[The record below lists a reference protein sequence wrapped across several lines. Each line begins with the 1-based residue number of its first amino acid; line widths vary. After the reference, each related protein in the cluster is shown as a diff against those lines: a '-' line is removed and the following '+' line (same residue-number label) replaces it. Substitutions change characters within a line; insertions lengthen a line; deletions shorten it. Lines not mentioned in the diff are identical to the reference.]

1 VDPVRRAAGLL
12 AASSSIEAAAPL
24 LKMLGFEAEALPLDE
39 AAKSRLGLPECI
51 EDASVVAGEGSLRVL
66 LLNVTGG
73 LDTRELLRL
82 TASKLS
88 ARVPHLLWVLLV
100 VNRPCGEI
108 SVACW
113 EGGRHPP
120 RIVALIASRHRIVE
134 SDADTICALAAA
146 HSTSD
151 ILTHARWAELLGRE
165 AITRRFFRALR
176 DVVATLAADLPPSIA
191 QAERR
196 ELAILN
202 VSRLLFLS
210 FLESKGW
217 LAGDFD
223 FLANHFARCMVE
235 GGGFHRR
242 VLQSLFYGTLNTPL
256 AHRAERARKFG
267 RVPFLNGGLF
277 TRSALERNTGAAFF
291 SDDALGE
298 AFSNLLTCYRFS
310 AREES
315 GDWSETAVDPEILGK
330 AFEALMEASD
340 RKTSGAFYTPQRL
353 VEHATESALV
363 AALSPEVDRE
373 MLRALLSSGEIP
385 GPRAREKLLATSQ
398 LFRVLDPAC
407 GSGAFL
413 VHALERIA
421 ELRIRL
427 GEIGTVA
434 VIRRKTL
441 TGSIFGVDVNPMAV
455 WLCQLRLWLSIVI
468 DSTDRNPMHVVPLP
482 NLDRQIRV
490 GDSLTA
496 GAFSSERYERRGRN
510 LAVLR
515 GRYARAV
522 GARKKILARVL
533 DREERN
539 EAIEELARVRSQLHE
554 QRRDILTASRAPD
567 LFGIRSTPS
576 AATIETLRA
585 LRKSERAAAGNQ
597 RRLKAGAA
605 LPFAFSVHFAD
616 IAAEGGFNV
625 IIGNPPWVRL
635 HNIGAEAR
643 RTFLREFASFNQG
656 GWSEGARLAGSGR
669 AFANQ
674 IDLASLFVERSL
686 FLLRDGGALSLLLPA
701 KLWRSLSG
709 GGIRQVIGRNLDLV
723 ALEDLTESRGGFDAA
738 VYPSLLV
745 GRRTLAREGGSESS
759 FVAAVHCGTS
769 VLQWQMKTVA
779 LSLDHSAGSP
789 WLLMPPEV
797 RESFD
802 ALTASGMP
810 LGMTEI
816 GRPLLGVK
824 TGCNSAFVLDESRAA
839 QMEIEP
845 ALLRPVVRGESA
857 TRWRFKENGE
867 RILWTHSVDGSV
879 VHKLPSGAASWLSR
893 WRSTLERRADCHQ
906 SRQWWGLFRTEGA
919 SADYWRIV
927 WGDFG
932 KSPRALLLEKGSNVV
947 PLNTCYVL
955 RCSSRVDALALV
967 ALLNSPALAS
977 WLDAIA
983 EPARGGYRRYL
994 GWTVSLMP
1002 IPHDWPRAVEIL
1014 APLAEEAMG
1023 GNPPTRRDLLNASLR
1038 AYRLRASS
1046 VEALIS
1052 WTNRS

>member
-1 VDPVRRAAGLL
+1 
-12 AASSSIEAAAPL
+12 
-24 LKMLGFEAEALPLDE
+24 MLGFEADALPLDE
-39 AAKSRLGLPECI
+39 AAKRGLGLPECI
-51 EDASVVAGEGSLRVL
+51 EDARVVTGEGSLRVL
-66 LLNVTGG
+66 LLETAEG
-73 LDTRELLRL
+73 LVTRELLRL
-82 TASKLS
+82 TAGKLS
-88 ARVPHLLWVLLV
+88 VRVPHLLWVLVLIS
-100 VNRPCGEI
+100 RGSGEI

-113 EGGRHPP
+113 EGGRHAP
-120 RIVALIASRHRIVE
+120 RIVALIASWHRIVE

-151 ILTHARWAELLGRE
+151 MLTHARWVELLGRE

-176 DVVATLAADLPPSIA
+176 DVVGTLASDLPGSIA
-191 QAERR
+191 EAERR

-223 FLANHFARCMVE
+223 FLANQFARCMVD

-256 AHRAERARKFG
+256 SHRAERARKFG
-267 RVPFLNGGLF
+267 KIPFLNGGLF
-277 TRSALERNTGAAFF
+277 TRSPLERNSGAAFF

-298 AFSNLLTCYRFS
+298 VFSALLTCYRFS

-340 RKTSGAFYTPQRL
+340 RRTSGAFYTPQRL

-373 MLRALLSSGEIP
+373 MLRALLSSGELP
-385 GPRAREKLLATSQ
+385 GPSTREKLLAKSQ

-441 TGSIFGVDVNPMAV
+441 TSSIFGVDVNPMAV

-490 GDSLTA
+490 GDALTA
-496 GAFSSERYERRGRN
+496 GAFSPERYERRGCN

-515 GRYARAV
+515 GRYARAI
-522 GARKKILARVL
+522 GARKKILGRVL

-539 EAIEELARVRSQLHE
+539 EAIGELARVRAQFHE
-554 QRRDILTASRAPD
+554 QRRDIVTASRAPD
-567 LFGIRSTPS
+567 LFGIRATPS

-585 LRKSERAAAGNQ
+585 LRKSERVAAGKQ

-605 LPFAFSVHFAD
+605 LPFAFPVHFAD

-635 HNIGAEAR
+635 HNIGAESR
-643 RTFLREFASFNQG
+643 RTFLREFTSFNQG
-656 GWSEGARLAGSGR
+656 GWSDGAKLAGSGR

-674 IDLASLFVERSL
+674 IDLASLFAERSL

-709 GGIRQVIGRNLDLV
+709 GGIRQVIARNLELV

-745 GRRTLAREGGSESS
+745 GRRRIATETRSETA
-759 FVAAVHCGTS
+759 FAAAVHRRNS
-769 VLQWQMKTVA
+769 VLQWHMKTVA
-779 LSLDHSAGSP
+779 LPLDYSAGSP

-797 RESFD
+797 RNAFD
-802 ALTASGMP
+802 ALTSSGMP
-810 LGMTEI
+810 LGMTDI

-824 TGCNSAFVLDESRAA
+824 TGCNAAFILDASKAER
-839 QMEIEP
+839 MEIEP
-845 ALLRPVVRGESA
+845 ALLRPIVRGETA
-857 TRWRFKENGE
+857 TRWRFEENGE

-879 VHKLPSGAASWLSR
+879 VRKLPPGAASWLSR
-893 WRSTLERRADCHQ
+893 WRPALERRADGRQ
-906 SRQWWGLFRTEGA
+906 SRQWWTLFRIEGA
-919 SADYWRIV
+919 SADYWRVV

-932 KSPRALLLEKGSNVV
+932 KSPRAFVLAKGSHVV

-955 RCSSRVDALALV
+955 RCSSRADALALA
-967 ALLNSPALAS
+967 ALLNGPALAS

-1002 IPHDWPRAVEIL
+1002 IPHDWPRAIEIL
-1014 APLAEEAMG
+1014 APLAEAALN
-1023 GNPPTRRDLLNASLR
+1023 GNPPNRRDLLNASLR